1 MVNKDINRE
10 VGIILS
16 VLTLV
21 LNEYWQI
28 CWKEILFVIL
38 ILSLLV
44 PVVFSPISRL
54 LLFVGEFMGKWVTVM
69 LLFIIFFLVVTPLAF
84 IRRYVS
90 KDSLLIREFKNGSES
105 VFLKMERTAD
115 SKDLKKQY

>member
-54 LLFVGEFMGKWVTVM
+54 LLFVGEFMGKWVTVV
-69 LLFIIFFLVVTPLAF
+69 LLFITFFLVVTPLAF